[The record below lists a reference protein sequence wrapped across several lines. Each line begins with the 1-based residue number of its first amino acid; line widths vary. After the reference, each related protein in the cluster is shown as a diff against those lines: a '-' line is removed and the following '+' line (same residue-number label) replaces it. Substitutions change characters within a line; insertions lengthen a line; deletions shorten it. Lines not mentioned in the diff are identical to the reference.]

1 MMQSDK
7 PDSGGGVSTALHL
20 VAGFCLLALVML
32 GVGGT
37 IYKLIGPGGWL
48 AQLVGGSLGNIGA
61 VMLALVGVAVFT
73 WMAQDKIT
81 PNRRNRIG
89 DWWVHV
95 CALAGLLNLVQYLW
109 QGSL

>member
-7 PDSGGGVSTALHL
+7 PDSAGGVSTALHF
-20 VAGFCLLALVML
+20 VAGFILLALVML
-32 GVGGT
+32 GIGGT
-37 IYKLIGPGGWL
+37 IYKVIAPGGWL
-48 AQLVGGSLGNIGA
+48 ARLVGGSLGNIGA
-61 VMLALVGVAVFT
+61 IMLALVGVAVFA

-89 DWWVHV
+89 DWWVHAFAAV
-95 CALAGLLNLVQYLW
+95 GLLYLVQVLW